1 MLEVIKNNDF
11 FRDYGLGFLLL
22 VFSLCFQQRVALSQ
36 DDHAGVR
43 LFTRGEVSSRPSN
56 SDPGLKTDLQAQ
68 AARFNEEGVELV
80 LQGNEAE
87 GAAKLKQANAL
98 DPSNATVLY
107 NLAGVFLSQ
116 GDAPKAVSAMEKATS
131 IQPDDMSFL
140 HRLAESYTASN
151 DLNKAVLTYE
161 RIVEQDSAAN
171 EVLLKLGTL
180 YGISEQWERAEK
192 TLKKVRESMGDD
204 PRLLNSLGSILI
216 IRGKHREAIEVLEK
230 ARTKVKDAKNS
241 VALGIAYESLGNPAK
256 ALVNYHQAQE
266 FGESGEDLQRHIAEL
281 EQQTPSSTGKARLA
295 N

>member
-1 MLEVIKNNDF
+1 MLEVRKNNEF
-11 FRDYGLGFLLL
+11 FRDYWLGCLLL
-22 VFSLCFQQRVALSQ
+22 MLSLGFQQRVALSQ

-43 LFTRGEVSSRPSN
+43 LFSRGEESAVLITSN
-56 SDPGLKTDLQAQ
+56 PALGTDLKVQ

-80 LQGNEAE
+80 LQGKQAE

-98 DPSNATVLY
+98 DPANATVLY

-116 GDAPKAVSAMEKATS
+116 GDAPKAVSVMEKATS
-131 IQPDDMSFL
+131 LQPDDMPFL

-161 RIVEQDSAAN
+161 RIVEQDSGAN

-180 YGISEQWERAEK
+180 YGISEQWERAEE
-192 TLKKVRESMGDD
+192 TLKKVRESMGND

-216 IRGKHREAIEVLEK
+216 IRGKHKEAVDVLEK

-241 VALGIAYESLGNPAK
+241 IALGIAYESLGNPAR
-256 ALVNYHQAQE
+256 ALVCYHQAQE
-266 FGESGEDLQRHIAEL
+266 FGERGEDLQRHIAEL
-281 EQQTPSSTGKARLA
+281 EQQGTSQTGKVRPAK
-295 N
+295 